1 MGEAV
6 VLPGRDDRPD
16 AEGRCLAG
24 SAFRRRLLLEREG
37 PSSSS
42 SLVKLAY
49 SVSERSGSFPDVT
62 ALLIASSSSSLTIS
76 AIVAWRE
83 HTTL

>member
-16 AEGRCLAG
+16 AAGRCLEG

-42 SLVKLAY
+42 SLVKLA
-49 SVSERSGSFPDVT
+49 
-62 ALLIASSSSSLTIS
+62 
-76 AIVAWRE
+76 
-83 HTTL
+83 